1 MKNMPKRI
9 VTLAL
14 NPAVDVA
21 AEAEAVR
28 PAHKIRT
35 FNERFDPGGGG
46 VNVARVVQTL
56 GGEAHA
62 VLFLGGATGTLLQE
76 MLDAASLSWESLPIQ
91 GRTRISLTVHDRGSG
106 QEYRFVP
113 EGPVVAEPEWRAM
126 LDRLET
132 LEADWLVAS
141 GSLPRGVPEDFY
153 ASVSEIAERRRIP
166 FVVDTSG
173 PALRAVTAKNV
184 SLLKLSLREME
195 WLLRRTL
202 ANDAAQEK
210 AAAELMRTGKV
221 DRLALSLGAAGALL
235 ATREAAYRVPGQRVP
250 VRSAVGAGDSFLA
263 AMVLAYARGAPDAEA
278 LAWAAA
284 AGTAVVAHFG
294 TAQVSREETESWFA
308 KILPQVRAF
317 PLVG

>member
-1 MKNMPKRI
+1 MPKRI

-46 VNVARVVQTL
+46 VNVARVVRTL

-62 VLFLGGATGTLLQE
+62 LLFLGGATGALLQE
-76 MLDAASLSWESLPIQ
+76 MLDATSLSWESLPIQ

-113 EGPVVAEPEWRAM
+113 EGPVVAEREWRAM

-132 LEADWLVAS
+132 VEADWLVAS
-141 GSLPRGVPEDFY
+141 GSLPRGVPDDFY

-173 PALRAVTAKNV
+173 QALRAVTAKNV
-184 SLLKLSLREME
+184 SLLKLSLRELE

-202 ANDAAQEK
+202 PNEAAQEK
-210 AAAELMRTGKV
+210 AAAELMRTGKL

-235 ATREAAYRVPGQRVP
+235 ATREEAYRVPGQRVP

-294 TAQVSREETESWFA
+294 TAQVSREETEAWFA
-308 KILPQVRAF
+308 KILPQIRAV
-317 PLVG
+317 PLAG